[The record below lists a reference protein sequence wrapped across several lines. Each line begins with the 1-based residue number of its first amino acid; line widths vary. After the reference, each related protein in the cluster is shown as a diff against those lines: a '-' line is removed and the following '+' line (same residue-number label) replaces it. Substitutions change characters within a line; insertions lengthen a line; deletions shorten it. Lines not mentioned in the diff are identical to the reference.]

1 MIDQKLKILVRN
13 LSEFDIEIMSNNL
26 FIWMYVYMFE

>member
-1 MIDQKLKILVRN
+1 MIDLKLKILARN

-26 FIWMYVYMFE
+26 FIWLYVYMFE